1 VNRALQALLA
11 LVILAACATVAM
23 AQLVPPSPLV
33 VVTDGNYP
41 PYLFRGSDGELR
53 GVVRDRWELWSKATG
68 VPVKIEAMDWMLAQ
82 QSVLDGRA
90 DVIDTLSYTE
100 ARAQR
105 YEFGSGGGPVEARIF
120 FHRTVGGIHDVAS
133 LRGIAVGAKA
143 GSACGEW
150 LRGHGVQ
157 LLRIYTDSRALV
169 KAAAAGDLRL
179 FCMDAPTARYL
190 LVETGVYEEFK
201 ESPPLYTTTLDW
213 AVQEGRGSLRDF
225 IQRGFARVPRSELEA
240 VEARWLGN
248 PVRFPIPNR
257 YWMGA
262 AMLVALALGG
272 AVFLL
277 VRGRRLHRRATH
289 LSTVDAVTAMPNRAA
304 LHAHLAGFIAGAH
317 DAEVV
322 LVLACVERL
331 KGVRDAYGSGLADR
345 VLHEAGR
352 RVRAEAGA
360 SYAAFVAEDAFAVIL
375 DSLPRSEDA
384 SGLAR
389 RLLATLQRP
398 FEIDGQRVYC
408 GASVGIAVH
417 PRDAGNAGAL
427 LQNAGVALT
436 HARQS
441 RGDAL
446 RFFQPEM
453 QAVAAGRLQLE
464 TELRGALERE
474 EFALHYQPRY
484 DASGTD
490 LLGFEALL
498 RWQHPQR
505 GLLLPA
511 DFIKVLE
518 DTGAIAAVGEW
529 VFRQACLQVVRWE
542 SSGLQPLPVAVNISP
557 SQFRNRGLD
566 LTLARII
573 AEVGVNAGLI
583 EIEITE
589 SSLMHDPEE
598 AVRTLRH
605 LKSYGLKLSLDD
617 FGTGYSSLAYLRK
630 FPLDA
635 LKIDRTF
642 VRDATTNPDDSAI
655 TKAIIQLAHTLG
667 LRVVAE
673 GVELPEQRDLLRA
686 WDCDE
691 VQGYLFGKPMPA
703 EKAAAMLLPALSS
716 LRSA

>member
-1 VNRALQALLA
+1 MNRLVQLLLA
-11 LVILAACATVAM
+11 LVMLAACVTIAR

-41 PYLFRGSDGELR
+41 PYLFRGTDGELR

-68 VPVKIEAMDWMLAQ
+68 VPVKIEAMDWALAQ
-82 QSVLDGRA
+82 QRVLEGRA

-105 YEFGSGGGPVEARIF
+105 YEFGSGGGPVEARVF
-120 FHRTVGGIHDVAS
+120 FHRNVGGIHDVSS

-143 GSACGEW
+143 GSACGDW
-150 LRGHGVQ
+150 LRAHGVQ
-157 LLRIYTDSRALV
+157 LLRTYTDSRALV
-169 KAAAAGDLRL
+169 EAAAGGDIRL

-190 LVETGVYEEFK
+190 LVESGLHEEFK

-225 IQRGFARVPRSELEA
+225 IQRGFARVPRSEMEA
-240 VEARWLGN
+240 VEARWLGD

-257 YWMGA
+257 YWIGA
-262 AMLVALALGG
+262 AILVTLALGA

-277 VRGRRLHRRATH
+277 VRSRRLHRRATH
-289 LSTVDAVTAMPNRAA
+289 LTTVDAVTSLPNRAA
-304 LHAHLAGFIAGAH
+304 LHAHLAGFIAAAH
-317 DAEVV
+317 DAEVA
-322 LVLACVERL
+322 LVVASVERL
-331 KGVRDAYGSGLADR
+331 KGVRDAYGSILGDR
-345 VLHEAGR
+345 VLHEAGQ

-360 SYAAFVAEDAFAVIL
+360 SYAAFVGDDAFAVIL
-375 DSLPRSEDA
+375 DSLPRTEDA
-384 SGLAR
+384 GVLAR

-417 PRDAGNAGAL
+417 PRDGGNSAAL
-427 LQNAGVALT
+427 LQNAGIALT
-436 HARQS
+436 HARQARS
-441 RGDAL
+441 DAL

-464 TELRGALERE
+464 TELRGALDRG
-474 EFALHYQPRY
+474 EFMLHYQPRF
-484 DASGTD
+484 DASGAD

-505 GLLLPA
+505 GLLLPG

-518 DTGAIAAVGEW
+518 ETGAIAAVGEW
-529 VFRQACLQVVRWE
+529 VFRRACEQVIEWE
-542 SSGLQPLPVAVNISP
+542 RAGLQPLPVAVNISA
-557 SQFRNRGLD
+557 SQFRHRGLD
-566 LTLARII
+566 LQLARII
-573 AEVGVNAGLI
+573 SEVGVNAGLI

-598 AVRTLRH
+598 AVRVLRH
-605 LKSYGLKLSLDD
+605 LKSFGLKLSVDD

-655 TKAIIQLAHTLG
+655 TKAIIQLAHSLG

-673 GVELPEQRDLLRA
+673 GVELPGQRDLLQA

-703 EKAAAMLLPALSS
+703 EKAAAMLPPALAS

>member
-1 VNRALQALLA
+1 MNRLVQGLLA
-11 LVILAACATVAM
+11 IVILAACATIVH

-41 PYLFRGSDGELR
+41 PYLFRARDGELR
-53 GVVRDRWELWSKATG
+53 GIVRDRWDLWSKATG
-68 VPVKIEAMDWMLAQ
+68 VPVRIEAMDWALAQ
-82 QSVLDGRA
+82 QRVLEGRA

-100 ARAQR
+100 ARAQL

-120 FHRTVGGIHDVAS
+120 FHRSVGGIHDVSS

-143 GSACGEW
+143 GSACGDW

-157 LLRIYTDSRALV
+157 LLRTYTDSRALIE
-169 KAAAAGDLRL
+169 AAGGGDIRL
-179 FCMDAPTARYL
+179 FCMDSPTARYL
-190 LVETGVYEEFK
+190 LVEAGLHDDFK

-213 AVQEGRGSLRDF
+213 AVREGRGSLRDF
-225 IQRGFARVPRSELEA
+225 IQRGFARVPRTDLEA
-240 VEARWLGN
+240 IEARWLGD

-257 YWMGA
+257 YWIGA
-262 AMLVALALGG
+262 ALLVAFALG
-272 AVFLL
+272 AAALL
-277 VRGRRLHRRATH
+277 LARSRLLHRRATH
-289 LSTVDAVTAMPNRAA
+289 LTTVDAATALPNRAA
-304 LHAHLAGFIAGAH
+304 LLAHLSGFISAAHAG
-317 DAEVV
+317 EVV
-322 LVLACVERL
+322 LVLASVDRL
-331 KGVRDAYGSGLADR
+331 KGIRDAYGPAFGDGILQ
-345 VLHEAGR
+345 EAAKR
-352 RVRAEAGA
+352 LRAEAGP
-360 SYAAFVAEDAFAVIL
+360 SYAAYVGDDTFAAIL
-375 DSLPRSEDA
+375 DSLPHSEDA

-389 RLLATLQRP
+389 RLLAVLQQP
-398 FEIDGQRVYC
+398 FEVEGQRAYC

-417 PRDAGNAGAL
+417 PRDGGNAPAL
-427 LQNAGVALT
+427 LQNAFIALS
-436 HARQS
+436 HARQA
-441 RGDAL
+441 RGEHL

-464 TELRGALERE
+464 TELRGALERG
-474 EFALHYQPRY
+474 EFVLYYQPRFG
-484 DASGTD
+484 AAATE
-490 LLGFEALL
+490 LVGFEALL

-505 GLLLPA
+505 GLLLPG
-511 DFIKVLE
+511 DFIHVLE
-518 DTGAIAAVGEW
+518 ETGAIAAVGEW
-529 VFRQACLQVVRWE
+529 VFRRACEQVMEWE
-542 SSGLQPLPVAVNISP
+542 RAGLQPLPVAVNLSA
-557 SQFRNRGLD
+557 SQFRHRGLD

-605 LKSYGLKLSLDD
+605 LKSYGLKLSVDD
-617 FGTGYSSLAYLRK
+617 FGTGYSSLAYLKR

-673 GVELPEQRDLLRA
+673 GVEQPEQRDLLRA
-686 WDCDE
+686 WECDE
-691 VQGYLFGKPMPA
+691 VQGYLFGRPMTA
-703 EKAAAMLLPALSS
+703 EKAAAMLPPALAA
-716 LRSA
+716 LRRA